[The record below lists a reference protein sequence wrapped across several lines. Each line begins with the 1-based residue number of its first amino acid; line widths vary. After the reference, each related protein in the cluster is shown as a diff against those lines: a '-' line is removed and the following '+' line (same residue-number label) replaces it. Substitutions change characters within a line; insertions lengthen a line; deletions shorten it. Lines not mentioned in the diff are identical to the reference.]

1 MTEETGES
9 SCRSSGSEC
18 EVSPSLLESSWLLSV
33 ELSSSSQVLRYSHPP
48 CWCHRCLNPRK
59 DIWIPTAKQATC
71 GRSEVLL
78 FLSLLSFQLHD
89 FPNHGDWDW
98 NHQSGLLNACLLPTL
113 LFLIILEGWKRILIY
128 IFGVLVLVKPQVF
141 GRWKK
146 LRLVFRGFTKYQLT
160 LSSVTRC
167 LGYPAWWAVCGPHY
181 FLVEVNKPKLCD
193 KIPLSESPGLSD
205 RVLDSGTG
213 QTSLRKEV

>member
-33 ELSSSSQVLRYSHPP
+33 DLSSSSLVLRYSHPP

-89 FPNHGDWDW
+89 
-98 NHQSGLLNACLLPTL
+98 
-113 LFLIILEGWKRILIY
+113 LESWRLRLEPPIWAAERLSSSHLAFSFNLRAEMTLIY
-128 IFGVLVLVKPQVF
+128 ILGVLVLVKPQAF
-141 GRWKK
+141 GQWKK
-146 LRLVFRGFTKYQLT
+146 LRLVFQGITKYKLT
-160 LSSVTRC
+160 LQCYSLPWVSSVVGG
-167 LGYPAWWAVCGPHY
+167 LWPALFFGW
-181 FLVEVNKPKLCD
+181 
-193 KIPLSESPGLSD
+193 S
-205 RVLDSGTG
+205 
-213 QTSLRKEV
+213 